1 MDSAG
6 YASLN
11 RQSGLLREISIIAQN
26 IANSE
31 TSGFRREGLVFSEYV
46 RRLDGGAPS
55 LSMATGNARMTD
67 LSQAQI
73 SHTGGTYDLA
83 IEGQGFFLVETP
95 RGQRLTRAGAFS
107 PDAEGELVTPEGHR
121 LLDGGGAPVFVPA
134 MAQVVSIS
142 SDGTLSANG
151 QPVAQIGLWL
161 PVNPLIMTRDAAT
174 QFAAGPLEPVENG
187 VIRQGFLEGSN
198 VEPLTEI
205 ARMVEVQRSYELGQS
220 FLERE
225 DERIRKV
232 VQTLGE

>member
-6 YASLN
+6 YVNLN

-26 IANSE
+26 IANAE

-55 LSMATGNARMTD
+55 LSMAAGNARMTD
-67 LSQAQI
+67 LTQAQI

-107 PDAEGELVTPEGHR
+107 PDAEGELVTPEGYR
-121 LLDGGGAPVFVPA
+121 LLDGGGAPVFVPMTA
-134 MAQVVSIS
+134 RAVSIS
-142 SDGTLSANG
+142 GDGTLSADG
-151 QPVAQIGLWL
+151 QPVAQIGLWQ
-161 PVNPLIMTRDAAT
+161 PVDPLSMTHEAGT

-198 VEPLTEI
+198 VAPLTEI
-205 ARMVEVQRSYELGQS
+205 ARMIKVQRSYELGQS